1 MNNDEINR
9 YEAEAV
15 RYAVHWA
22 KTGLGYFTME
32 EKVNDYI
39 AATGA
44 NSSIGGDEAAIL
56 HGRRA
61 ATLRINIMSISELS
75 KAEEQKLHDRLI
87 EIAEEGAMQQRNG
100 MHR

>member
-1 MNNDEINR
+1 MKNDDINR

-15 RYAVHWA
+15 RSAIHWA
-22 KTGLGYFTME
+22 KTGIGYFTME
-32 EKVNDYI
+32 QKVNDYI

-44 NSSIGGDEAAIL
+44 NSSIGNDEAAIL

-61 ATLRINIMSISELS
+61 AALRINIMSISELS
-75 KAEEQKLHDRLI
+75 KDEEQKLHDRLI
-87 EIAEEGAMQQRNG
+87 EIAEEGAMRQRSG

>member
-1 MNNDEINR
+1 MNNDDINR

-22 KTGLGYFTME
+22 KTGIGYFTME
-32 EKVNDYI
+32 QKVNEYI
-39 AATGA
+39 EATGA
-44 NSSIGGDEAAIL
+44 NRSVGSDEAAIL

-61 ATLRINIMSISELS
+61 AALRINIMSISELS